1 MTDAITDALEYTPSN
16 GVRVGVLNSPAAL
29 GSGNGSDVV
38 GTNDFNS
45 PEAAVDE
52 SEMILDMDTTGDI
65 VNGSGESN
73 MLTTYQAENM
83 QRTVFVPAVP
93 PFSLP
98 PQQQHRQ
105 VLPWLFHPQQTILP
119 VTLQAPVPMRVILP
133 AVSGNPVTSVATMP
147 ALVRASGNSSR
158 KRCRRKRCQVPG
170 CKNPEQCNGDYDKN
184 SCSSKTSAQWKHPP
198 TTRTCHVRGC
208 PDPENCP
215 GKNTR
220 SRCSSS
226 WS

>member
-1 MTDAITDALEYTPSN
+1 
-16 GVRVGVLNSPAAL
+16 LNSPAAL

-73 MLTTYQAENM
+73 ILTTYQAENM

-119 VTLQAPVPMRVILP
+119 VTLQAPVPM
-133 AVSGNPVTSVATMP
+133 
-147 ALVRASGNSSR
+147 
-158 KRCRRKRCQVPG
+158 
-170 CKNPEQCNGDYDKN
+170 
-184 SCSSKTSAQWKHPP
+184 
-198 TTRTCHVRGC
+198 
-208 PDPENCP
+208 
-215 GKNTR
+215 
-220 SRCSSS
+220 
-226 WS
+226 